1 MNKTHPG
8 AGRVG
13 EYLKGKGNSV
23 SYTHLDVYKGQ
34 DQNITSIEATEEA
47 EEAWLA
53 TLWEAGKGFGRYAA
67 KCTPSYGNSEGA
79 RSMEAARNI
88 VHPGN
93 LMNYVAYLEEW
104 RDAGDMPGTVVVS
117 AENA

>member
-1 MNKTHPG
+1 
-8 AGRVG
+8 
-13 EYLKGKGNSV
+13 
-23 SYTHLDVYKGQ
+23 
-34 DQNITSIEATEEA
+34 
-47 EEAWLA
+47 
-53 TLWEAGKGFGRYAA
+53 
-67 KCTPSYGNSEGA
+67 
-79 RSMEAARNI
+79 MEAARNI